1 MGQTPKL
8 YFGYVILNSYAPAAH
23 LFLLSMYYPVTLIF
37 ANWNPFH
44 GLLRWFE
51 LADVNCMK
59 KPHECQLKITLDFQI
74 TYHGLE
80 ACTNNFLDK
89 VSLKSGQNHRKIPLK
104 DEGVSC
110 FVKVADWTSANLL
123 KMNPQKG
130 ILKDFRSSC
139 SQVFCEIGVLKKV
152 TKLI

>member
-80 ACTNNFLDK
+80 ARTERTCLIK
-89 VSLKSGQNHRKIPLK
+89 VSLKKWAKSLK
-104 DEGVSC
+104 NTSKRWRSSC
-110 FVKVADWTSANLL
+110 FVKVADWRSANLL
-123 KMNPQKG
+123 KNKFLRERFYRTIPVDCFW
-130 ILKDFRSSC
+130 DFSKLSS
-139 SQVFCEIGVLKKV
+139 FL
-152 TKLI
+152 L